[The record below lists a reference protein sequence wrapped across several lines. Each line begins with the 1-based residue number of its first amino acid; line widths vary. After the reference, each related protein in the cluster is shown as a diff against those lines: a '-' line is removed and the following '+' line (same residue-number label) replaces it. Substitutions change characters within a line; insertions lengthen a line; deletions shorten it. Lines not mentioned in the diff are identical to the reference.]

1 MSVDDLFTKIA
12 KIFQVNKNM
21 IVLTYTFKPPNCSE
35 TINVEI
41 APLDENSLYLALE
54 TLDNYAMLT
63 VELKIQNQ
71 AEFSLPD
78 GKRKTR
84 TKETVSELIKREM
97 GLHTDDG
104 QRKRGFLDA
113 KWNARC
119 NELMAEDSRLLLE
132 FDKSKSGI
140 KLALGDADFLINPFQ
155 VICPV
160 CAQIVV
166 LSSMNQLRALVQH
179 LKEKH
184 DALAADIL
192 IRLKAWMSNNF
203 ITVEQMD
210 EKAKLTS
217 TLISPATVLSRPRA
231 REAVLARDIF

>member
-1 MSVDDLFTKIA
+1 MYNISL
-12 KIFQVNKNM
+12 
-21 IVLTYTFKPPNCSE
+21 
-35 TINVEI
+35 EI
-41 APLDENSLYLALE
+41 RHLDPSENSP
-54 TLDNYAMLT
+54 NR
-63 VELKIQNQ
+63 VKCHKIVM
-71 AEFSLPD
+71 EFSLPD
-78 GKRKTR
+78 GIRKTR

-104 QRKRGFLDA
+104 QRKTGFLDA

-119 NELMAEDSRLLLE
+119 NELMAEDSRFLE
-132 FDKSKSGI
+132 FDKSKPGI
-140 KLALGDADFLINPFQ
+140 KLALADADFLLNPFQ

-160 CAQIVV
+160 CAQIAV

-203 ITVEQMD
+203 ITIEQMD
-210 EKAKLTS
+210 EKANLTS
-217 TLISPATVLSRPRA
+217 TLISPATVLSCPRA